1 MKNHSNINS
10 FLTLAEEIQDLQK
23 AKELLLTVW
32 LADRVEGRL
41 PLELIRELDDYF
53 ELNEDEG

>member
-1 MKNHSNINS
+1 MEKHPNINS
-10 FLTLAEEIQDLQK
+10 LLKLVEEVQDLQK

-41 PLELIRELDDYF
+41 PLELIRKLDDYF
-53 ELNEDEG
+53 ELNEDE

>member
-1 MKNHSNINS
+1 MEKHPNINS
-10 FLTLAEEIQDLQK
+10 LLKLVEEVQDLQK

-53 ELNEDEG
+53 ELNEDE

>member
-1 MKNHSNINS
+1 MKNPRTSTRFS
-10 FLTLAEEIQDLQK
+10 RWLEEIQDLQK
-23 AKELLLTVW
+23 AKYLLLSVW

-53 ELNEDEG
+53 ELNEDE